1 MANEHMKT
9 EDPFSYL
16 VELIR
21 RGNILDRCSLFTII
35 FILAFSAFFQS
46 LSAQIPTG
54 NGSGEFFPPISFPV
68 AENPTDM
75 ALLHLNDDGFIDAV
89 IGTDASSLV
98 QILLGNGD
106 GSFDSTSIP
115 TISIPEDVEEILTGN
130 FDPDD
135 NSDLLIVTDADN
147 LYLLRG
153 NGAGDLLNLELVYS
167 QDEPISAV
175 SLADFNG
182 DAQMDVV
189 ISSDCGF
196 TGCPETRRL
205 LSDGNGGLVLDP
217 NVFPPSTA
225 SLIADIDADGDLDVC
240 LDSGAELLVFQNDGN
255 GNLSPL
261 QAIPIDYE
269 ISELVLVDAF
279 IDNPDGLGN
288 LDLIC
293 LIDEGDRLAFLAGFG
308 DGTFGPPLE
317 RYADELDGALDMKPA
332 QLDGTGAP
340 DLLFVSGPDEV
351 LIVMDGYGWDGIPY
365 KNFSSYPIPPNPA
378 CMKVEDF
385 NQDGILDVMVASG
398 SADVVTIFIGIEI
411 QDNFR
416 RGDVNGD
423 SFINIADP
431 ISILEALFLIGSPVI
446 TCTDASDANDDGIQD
461 LSDPIA
467 LLMFL
472 FGSGSPL
479 PAPFP
484 DCGSDPT
491 PDVLTC
497 SFSLNPPCPDD

>member
-1 MANEHMKT
+1 MAYEYMKT
-9 EDPFSYL
+9 HTYSSFQMPLLSRDNTLGRLGLSA
-16 VELIR
+16 
-21 RGNILDRCSLFTII
+21 II

-75 ALLHLNDDGFIDAV
+75 TLVHLNDDEFIDVV

-147 LYLLRG
+147 LYLLHG

-167 QDEPISAV
+167 QAEPIRAV

-217 NVFPPSTA
+217 NVLPPSTV
-225 SLIADIDADGDLDVC
+225 SMIEDIDADGDLDLC

-269 ISELVLVDAF
+269 ISELVLVDAL

-293 LIDEGDRLAFLAGFG
+293 LIDDGAGLAFLTGFG
-308 DGTFGPPLE
+308 DGTFGPPVK
-317 RYADELDGALDMKPA
+317 RYSDELDGVLEMSPA

-340 DLLFVSGPDEV
+340 DLLLVSGSDEV
-351 LIVMDGYGWDGIPY
+351 LLVMEGHGLDGIPY
-365 KNFSSYPIPPNPA
+365 KNFSSYPIHPDPA

-411 QDNFR
+411 QDDFR

-423 SFINIADP
+423 NFINIADP
-431 ISILEALFLIGSPVI
+431 VSILQALFVYGSSVI
-446 TCTDASDANDDGIQD
+446 TCTDASDVNDDGIQD

-472 FGSGSPL
+472 FGSGAPL

-484 DCGSDPT
+484 DCGSDST

-497 SFSLNPPCPDD
+497 LFSLNPPCSDD